1 MDYQEGP
8 MKRRARS
15 RHSLHPGLE
24 QVEPRMLLSAITD
37 IMLGNRKVALAS
49 LAARQKQAYAT
60 PNVANVSTSGTS
72 IATPENQGAQGLNL
86 VITPIGTLT
95 PAEKRRERFLAKF
108 VGIYS
113 VQGGRFDS
121 EAAQVMI
128 QAAGTASS
136 MLHSDIQMRL
146 VVAKDP
152 SIPNSGLATIYDRNL
167 NTNTALGFDLTTT
180 TPHFDKGG
188 RPNRFDVVTIDP
200 NISSGTYT
208 QGFSQG
214 VITIRYAPNGA
225 RTRGVLSQG
234 KVYVTVQAQIYA
246 SNVSSILRNASLNP

>member
-1 MDYQEGP
+1 
-8 MKRRARS
+8 
-15 RHSLHPGLE
+15 
-24 QVEPRMLLSAITD
+24 
-37 IMLGNRKVALAS
+37 
-49 LAARQKQAYAT
+49 
-60 PNVANVSTSGTS
+60 
-72 IATPENQGAQGLNL
+72 
-86 VITPIGTLT
+86 
-95 PAEKRRERFLAKF
+95 
-108 VGIYS
+108 
-113 VQGGRFDS
+113 
-121 EAAQVMI
+121 MI

-146 VVAKDP
+146 VVAKDHA
-152 SIPNSGLATIYDRNL
+152 IPNSGVATIYDRNL

-180 TPHFDKGG
+180 APHFDKGG
-188 RPNRFDVVTIDP
+188 RPNRFDIVTIDP

-214 VITIRYAPNGA
+214 VITIRYAPNRT